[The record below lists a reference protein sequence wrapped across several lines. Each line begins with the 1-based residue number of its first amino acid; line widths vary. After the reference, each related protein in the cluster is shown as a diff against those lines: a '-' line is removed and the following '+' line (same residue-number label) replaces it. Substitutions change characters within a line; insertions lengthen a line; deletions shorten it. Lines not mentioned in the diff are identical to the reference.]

1 MRKLKYDLDR
11 KSLET
16 IYIVLIRPILEYAD
30 VLWDNCTQAE
40 KQELEKIQLEAAR
53 IATGATKLV
62 SIQKLSEDIGWE
74 ELYSRRKKHK
84 LVLFYKMVNNIAPL
98 YLSSLV
104 PPLVQSV
111 SHYSLRNANDLQSV
125 NSRTTQYFISF
136 LPSVIR
142 DWNSLPCADRN
153 VKTIDSFKR
162 YLNQHRATV
171 PKYFYTG
178 NRKSQIL
185 HTRLRL
191 GCSSLNYELFLKNIF
206 ESPLCSCGAVENTE
220 HFFFRCTLYRAQRG
234 ELLRQVSEY
243 CTVTLDIL
251 LKGNALLS
259 IESNQDIF
267 VAVQNY
273 IASTNRF

>member
-1 MRKLKYDLDR
+1 
-11 KSLET
+11 
-16 IYIVLIRPILEYAD
+16 
-30 VLWDNCTQAE
+30 
-40 KQELEKIQLEAAR
+40 
-53 IATGATKLV
+53 
-62 SIQKLSEDIGWE
+62 
-74 ELYSRRKKHK
+74 
-84 LVLFYKMVNNIAPL
+84 MVNNIAPL

-104 PPLVQSV
+104 PSIVQNV
-111 SHYSLRNANDLQSV
+111 SHYNLRNANDLKSV
-125 NSRTTQYFISF
+125 NSRTTQYFNSF

-142 DWNSLPCADRN
+142 DWNRLPCADRN
-153 VKTIDSFKR
+153 VETIDSFKR
-162 YLNQHRATV
+162 HLKQHRATV

-191 GCSSLNYELFLKNIF
+191 GCSSLNYDLFLKNIV
-206 ESPLCSCGAVENTE
+206 ESPLCRCGDIENTE
-220 HFFFRCTLYRAQRG
+220 HFFLRCTLYSAQRV
-234 ELLRQVSEY
+234 ELLRHVSEY

-273 IASTNRF
+273 ITSTNRF

>member
-1 MRKLKYDLDR
+1 
-11 KSLET
+11 
-16 IYIVLIRPILEYAD
+16 
-30 VLWDNCTQAE
+30 
-40 KQELEKIQLEAAR
+40 
-53 IATGATKLV
+53 
-62 SIQKLSEDIGWE
+62 
-74 ELYSRRKKHK
+74 
-84 LVLFYKMVNNIAPL
+84 MVNNIAPL

-125 NSRTTQYFISF
+125 NSRTTQYFNSF

-153 VKTIDSFKR
+153 VETIDSFKR
-162 YLNQHRATV
+162 HLNQHRATV

-185 HTRLRL
+185 HIRLRL
-191 GCSSLNYELFLKNIF
+191 GCSSLNYELFLKNIV
-206 ESPLCSCGAVENTE
+206 ESPLCSCGDVENTE
-220 HFFFRCTLYRAQRG
+220 HFFFRCTLYRAQRV

-251 LKGNALLS
+251 LKGNALLF

>member
-16 IYIVLIRPILEYAD
+16 IYIVFIRPLLEYAD

-62 SIQKLSEDIGWE
+62 SIQKLSDEIGWE
-74 ELYSRRKKHK
+74 ELDSRRKKHK

-104 PPLVQSV
+104 PPIVQSV
-111 SHYSLRNANDLQSV
+111 SHYNLRNANDLKSV
-125 NSRTTQYFISF
+125 NSRTTQYFNSF

-153 VKTIDSFKR
+153 VEAIDSFKR
-162 YLNQHRATV
+162 NLNQHRATV

-191 GCSSLNYELFLKNIF
+191 GCSSLNYDLFLKNIV
-206 ESPLCSCGAVENTE
+206 ESSLCRCGDIENTE
-220 HFFFRCTLYRAQRG
+220 HFFLRCTLYSAQRV
-234 ELLRQVSEY
+234 ELLRHVSEY

-273 IASTNRF
+273 ITSTNRF